1 MKDLPQLP
9 VDVEMSTTKSSQRGS
24 NEGIL
29 KLITGVNGLSGADTV
44 ICCAADDDE
53 HSCVEVGKQPD
64 ACSWVLALRDRVS
77 LMLRLMPIPS
87 TRTVD
92 TVLQKQLLRLSPVN

>member
-9 VDVEMSTTKSSQRGS
+9 VDVEMSTTNLSQRDR

-44 ICCAADDDE
+44 
-53 HSCVEVGKQPD
+53 
-64 ACSWVLALRDRVS
+64 
-77 LMLRLMPIPS
+77 
-87 TRTVD
+87 TR
-92 TVLQKQLLRLSPVN
+92 